1 MSRPTENPEDTQDTQ
16 EHFME
21 SKAKLLGHPIH
32 QMLVVF
38 PLGLL
43 ATSVV
48 FDLIWFASGQRAMA
62 TVAYWMMAAGLVG
75 GLVAAP
81 FGFIDWL
88 AIPRGTRARAVGL
101 MHGLGNVVVLMLF
114 GASWWLRSPDP
125 EAPPLVASAVSLGGV
140 ALAAVTAWLGGELVA
155 RLGIGVYDDAGV
167 DAPSSLH
174 RDTRHSTPPIR

>member
-1 MSRPTENPEDTQDTQ
+1 
-16 EHFME
+16 ME
-21 SKAKLLGHPIH
+21 SKAKLLGHSIH

-43 ATSVV
+43 ATSVI
-48 FDLIWFASGQRAMA
+48 FDLVSFAGGRSSMGI
-62 TVAYWMMAAGLVG
+62 VAYWMMAAGLLG

-81 FGFIDWL
+81 FGWVDWL
-88 AIPRGTRARAVGL
+88 AIPKGTRAKAVGL
-101 MHGLGNVVVLMLF
+101 MHGLGNVVVLVLF
-114 GASWWLRSPDP
+114 ALSWWLRSDDP
-125 EAPPLVASAVSLGGV
+125 EVPPTVAHVLSLAGV

-174 RDTRHSTPPIR
+174 RDARRSRDRAHAASARTR